1 MTRDTGTA
9 VTGQSV
15 RMAGAPPAKST
26 LPRDLHIS
34 LAIAPFV
41 VILDSMPSSDN
52 KSKIIARNGPQRI
65 IKASGEVKGARKG
78 KVGRDGT

>member
-15 RMAGAPPAKST
+15 RMAGAPPAKRT
-26 LPRDLHIS
+26 LPRELHIS
-34 LAIAPFV
+34 LVIAPFV

-52 KSKIIARNGPQRI
+52 KSKIIVHGTQRI
-65 IKASGEVKGARKG
+65 MKASGEVKGARKG